1 MEINYLL
8 ELDQL
13 ARQEAR
19 NYSRYRLLY
28 KVLQSSQGKHFS
40 GIIGPRG
47 AGKTV
52 LLKQLL
58 VDQKDAFYISVDTVT
73 SDDLFEIA
81 RHLQQTL
88 KIKLLLLDEIHFQK
102 NYDAQLKKIYDSLG
116 LKIIFTSSVALA
128 IAQSA
133 YDLAR
138 RVHILKLPLF
148 SLREYIY
155 FKNDLLLPPLNVQDI
170 IEQNWTGDHL
180 RHGYLFDGYLR
191 GGLLPFALH
200 EPDPI
205 PLLGNILKKI
215 ISRDIPQVVPL
226 LVEELPLIEKLVKF
240 VAKSSVDGIN
250 YSSISRNIGIT
261 KYKAESYLNILSQA
275 LVTHVIFPKG
285 TGVMREPKVLLAP
298 PFRLLYNDFDSAVG
312 GLREDFFAEMLTSAS
327 IKFHYLK
334 STRGSK
340 TPDFLMEDKKGSI
353 VFEVGGKGKGRSQFK
368 GIKVKRKIILS
379 HGGEI
384 DDIRRPLFLLG
395 YLESRGQAS
404 NVDILTE

>member
-13 ARQEAR
+13 ARQEGKKYNR
-19 NYSRYRLLY
+19 QRLLY
-28 KVLQSSQGKHFS
+28 RTLRNSHGKHFT

-58 VDQKDAFYISVDTVT
+58 IERKDTFYISVDTIT
-73 SDDLFEIA
+73 SEDLFQIA
-81 RHLQQTL
+81 KHLQQTL
-88 KIKLLLLDEIHFQK
+88 KIELLLLDEIHFQK
-102 NYDAQLKKIYDSLG
+102 DYDAQLKKIYDSLG

-133 YDLAR
+133 YDLSR
-138 RVHILKLPLF
+138 RVHTLKLPLF

-155 FKNDLLLPPLNVQDI
+155 FNNDVLLPTLSMQDI

-180 RHGYLFDGYLR
+180 RHGYLFDEYLR
-191 GGLLPFALH
+191 GGLLPFALD

-205 PLLGNILKKI
+205 PLLANILKKI
-215 ISRDIPQVVPL
+215 ITRDIPSIIPL
-226 LVEELPLIEKLVKF
+226 LVELPIIEKMLKF
-240 VAKSSVDGIN
+240 IGKSTVDGIN
-250 YSSISRNIGIT
+250 YSSISRNVGIT
-261 KYKAESYLNILSQA
+261 KYKAESYLDILTQA

-285 TGVMREPKVLLAP
+285 TGVMREPKVLLSP
-298 PFRLLYNDFDSAVG
+298 PYRLLYNDCEYVIG

-327 IKFHYLK
+327 IEFHYLK

-340 TPDFLMEDKKGSI
+340 TPDFLVRDKQGNI
-353 VFEVGGKGKGRSQFK
+353 VLEVGGKGKGRSRFK
-368 GIKVKRKIILS
+368 GINVNRKIILS

-395 YLESRGQAS
+395 YLY
-404 NVDILTE
+404 

>member
-1 MEINYLL
+1 MDINYLL

-13 ARQEAR
+13 ARQEGKKYHR
-19 NYSRYRLLY
+19 QRLLY
-28 KVLQSSQGKHFS
+28 RTLKNSSGKHFL

-58 VDQKDAFYISVDTVT
+58 IDRKDTFYISVDTIT
-73 SDDLFEIA
+73 SEDLFQIA
-81 RHLQQTL
+81 RYVQRTL

-102 NYDAQLKKIYDSLG
+102 DYDAQLKKIYDALG

-133 YDLAR
+133 YDLSR

-148 SLREYIY
+148 SFREYIY
-155 FKNDLLLPPLNVQDI
+155 FNDHILLPTLGLQDI
-170 IEQNWTGDHL
+170 IEQNWSGDHL
-180 RHGYLFDGYLR
+180 RHGYLFEAYLR
-191 GGLLPFALH
+191 GGLLPFALD

-205 PLLGNILKKI
+205 PLLANILKKI
-215 ISRDIPQVVPL
+215 ISRDIPQVMPL
-226 LVEELPLIEKLVKF
+226 LVEELPVIESMLKF
-240 VAKSSVDGIN
+240 IGKSSVDGIN
-250 YSSISRNIGIT
+250 YSSISRNVGIT
-261 KYKAESYLNILSQA
+261 KYKAQSYLKILTQA
-275 LVTHVIFPKG
+275 LVTHVVFPKG
-285 TGVMREPKVLLAP
+285 TGVMREPKVLLSP
-298 PFRLLYNDFDSAVG
+298 PYRLLYSDYDSAVG

-327 IKFHYLK
+327 IEFYYLK

-340 TPDFLMEDKKGSI
+340 TPDFLVRDRKGNI
-353 VFEVGGKGKGRSQFK
+353 VLEVGGKGKGRSQFK
-368 GIKVKRKIILS
+368 GIHVNRKIILS

-395 YLESRGQAS
+395 YLY
-404 NVDILTE
+404 

>member
-13 ARQEAR
+13 ARQEGKKYNR
-19 NYSRYRLLY
+19 QRLLY
-28 KVLQSSQGKHFS
+28 RTLQNSHGKHFT

-58 VDQKDAFYISVDTVT
+58 IERKDTFYISVDTIT
-73 SDDLFEIA
+73 SEDLFQIA
-81 RHLQQTL
+81 KHLKQVL
-88 KIKLLLLDEIHFQK
+88 KIELLLLDEIHFQK
-102 NYDAQLKKIYDSLG
+102 DYDAQLKKIYDSLG

-133 YDLAR
+133 YDLSR

-148 SLREYIY
+148 SFREYIY
-155 FKNDLLLPPLNVQDI
+155 FNNDVLVQTLTMQDI

-180 RHGYLFDGYLR
+180 RHGYLFDEYLR
-191 GGLLPFALH
+191 GGILPFALD

-215 ISRDIPQVVPL
+215 ISRDIPSIMPL
-226 LVEELPLIEKLVKF
+226 LVEELPIIEKMLKF
-240 VAKSSVDGIN
+240 IGKSTVDGIN
-250 YSSISRNIGIT
+250 YSSISRNVGIT
-261 KYKAESYLNILSQA
+261 KYKAESYLNILTQA

-285 TGVMREPKVLLAP
+285 AGVMREPKVLLCP
-298 PFRLLYNDFDSAVG
+298 PYRLLYNEYDYVIG
-312 GLREDFFAEMLTSAS
+312 GLREDFFAEMLAGAS
-327 IKFHYLK
+327 IEFHYLK

-340 TPDFLMEDKKGSI
+340 TPDFLVRDKQGDI
-353 VFEVGGKGKGRSQFK
+353 VLEVGGKGKGRSQFK
-368 GIKVKRKIILS
+368 GIKVDRKIILS
-379 HGGEI
+379 HGDEI

-395 YLESRGQAS
+395 YLY
-404 NVDILTE
+404 